1 MFLRSK
7 SVWEQLRKES
17 IPKSRGNEPTQLPVP
32 NKEKA
37 QEKTRRWRENHPEW
51 EKEYRRKRAE
61 KRRAQLIAEGKL
73 KPKPPK
79 MPLSV
84 NNILSYFK
92 TPESRASVLWLLQHK
107 KKRKQKQ

>member
-1 MFLRSK
+1 MRTAK
-7 SVWEQLRKES
+7 KRVYTEEQRE
-17 IPKSRGNEPTQLPVP
+17 RANAAARAYYHA

-84 NNILSYFK
+84 NNILAYFK

-107 KKRKQKQ
+107 KKSKQ